1 MSRPKIAFL
10 ADRPRWDLW
19 REPLSRAMHEA
30 GIDARLQFGADVP
43 SEVDYILYAPVG
55 QQIDFTTFARAKA
68 VFSLWAGVE
77 SIVTDPTLTQP
88 LCRMVDPSLAAGMAE
103 YVLGHVMRHHL
114 GTDSHVLGQDG
125 VWRGREFPPLASART
140 IGILGVGE
148 LGTACASALS
158 PLGFNL
164 LGWSRRP
171 RSIAGIRC
179 LDGREGLKQVLETAD
194 IVVTL
199 LPLTAATENLL
210 GAEEFALMRPGSVII
225 NPGRGGLID
234 DAALLEALDMNRPGH
249 ATLDVFRT
257 EPLPPDHPFWR
268 HPKITVTSHIAAA
281 TRPATA
287 ACIVAENIRRGE
299 AGEPFL
305 NLVDRGEGY

>member
-1 MSRPKIAFL
+1 MSGPTIAFL
-10 ADRPRWDLW
+10 ADGPRWDAW
-19 REPLSRAMHEA
+19 REPLSEALREA
-30 GIDARLQFGADVP
+30 GLNVRLQFGAEAP

-55 QQIDFTTFARAKA
+55 QRVDFTAFGRAKA
-68 VFSLWAGVE
+68 VLSLWAGVE

-88 LCRMVDPSLAAGMAE
+88 LCRMVDPTLAAGMAE
-103 YVLGHVMRHHL
+103 YVVGHVMRHHL

-125 VWRGREFPPLASART
+125 VWRGHEAPPLASSRT
-140 IGILGVGE
+140 VGILGLGE
-148 LGTACASALS
+148 LGTACAMALG

-171 RSIAGIRC
+171 HSIAGVNC
-179 LDGREGLKQVLETAD
+179 LDGREGLEHVLAAAD

-210 GAEEFALMRPGSVII
+210 GAAEFALMRPGSVII

-234 DAALLEALDMNRPGH
+234 DAALLAALDMNRPGH
-249 ATLDVFRT
+249 ATLDVFRN

-268 HPKITVTSHIAAA
+268 HPRVTVTPHIAAA
-281 TRPATA
+281 TRPETA
-287 ACIVAENIRRGE
+287 ARILVENIRRGE

-305 NLVDRGEGY
+305 NLVDRGAGY